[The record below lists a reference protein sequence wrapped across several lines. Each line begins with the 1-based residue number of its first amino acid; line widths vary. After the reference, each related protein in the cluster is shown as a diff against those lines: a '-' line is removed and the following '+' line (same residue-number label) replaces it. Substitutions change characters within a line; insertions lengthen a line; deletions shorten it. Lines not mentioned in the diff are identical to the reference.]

1 MEMINDST
9 RCSGKNYMKSLS
21 KFPPLSL
28 LFISINERVKK
39 KKKTITKIFLRNAAP
54 EITLIPSFFN
64 PLVYRSHP
72 ISRIT
77 NTGDNASFK

>member
-39 KKKTITKIFLRNAAP
+39 KKK
-54 EITLIPSFFN
+54 
-64 PLVYRSHP
+64 
-72 ISRIT
+72 
-77 NTGDNASFK
+77 DNHEDILT